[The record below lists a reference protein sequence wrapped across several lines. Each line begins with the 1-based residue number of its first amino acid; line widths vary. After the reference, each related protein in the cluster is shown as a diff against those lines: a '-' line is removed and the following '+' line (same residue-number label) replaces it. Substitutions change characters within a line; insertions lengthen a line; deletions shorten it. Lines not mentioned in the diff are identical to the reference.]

1 MTKALKLDQFEK
13 IRNMLG
19 VFKVD
24 EVS

>member
-1 MTKALKLDQFEK
+1 MTKALKLDRFEK